1 MSGRQTFPYRIIS
14 GLLKINGQICL
25 LRPGAG
31 LGITREEADLG
42 GIWLPGGVGPAGAF
56 PRRWE
61 ALRHFGVRALV
72 FGPTP
77 ISQSS
82 LVAGVTE
89 SIAGSPSSPT
99 EGLKIGRVSR

>member
-1 MSGRQTFPYRIIS
+1 MPRVIVKKRKMKEATE
-14 GLLKINGQICL
+14 GLERSRRLAKQVLAL
-25 LRPGAG
+25 LVELSR
-31 LGITREEADLG
+31 
-42 GIWLPGGVGPAGAF
+42 
-56 PRRWE
+56 E
-61 ALRHFGVRALV
+61 ALRLFGVRALV

>member
-1 MSGRQTFPYRIIS
+1 MQ
-14 GLLKINGQICL
+14 
-25 LRPGAG
+25 
-31 LGITREEADLG
+31 
-42 GIWLPGGVGPAGAF
+42 
-56 PRRWE
+56 RRWE

-82 LVAGVTE
+82 LVAGATE

>member
-1 MSGRQTFPYRIIS
+1 M
-14 GLLKINGQICL
+14 
-25 LRPGAG
+25 
-31 LGITREEADLG
+31 LGMNSRACK
-42 GIWLPGGVGPAGAF
+42 AGALLVELS
-56 PRRWE
+56 RE
-61 ALRHFGVRALV
+61 ALRHFDVRALV

-77 ISQSS
+77 ISQSR